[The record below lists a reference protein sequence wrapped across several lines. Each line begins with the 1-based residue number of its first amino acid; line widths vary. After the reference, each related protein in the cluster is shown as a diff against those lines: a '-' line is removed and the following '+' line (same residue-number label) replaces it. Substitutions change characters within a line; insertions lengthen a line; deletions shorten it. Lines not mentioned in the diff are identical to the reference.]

1 MANTELIN
9 ASMDSNEDLT
19 AVNVLDD
26 IIINVINISG
36 KIRSDQMKPRS
47 TRFWI
52 KTLKMLT

>member
-26 IIINVINISG
+26 IIINAINISG

-47 TRFWI
+47 TRF
-52 KTLKMLT
+52 